1 MQVSARSAAVRSRR
15 SADREIVTPT
25 LPSCENSRLVASGTE
40 VFIVRAGESGE
51 RDVQVSAAEDAF
63 YTGVQSLGLVAGGVR
78 NETHASAA
86 FRAATDLDPDMCDA
100 WLGRAMAGEVTSE
113 VIYGAYRSVHNL
125 YRDQQRAGLVDRSL
139 WCQVEVGMY
148 GLRVAMADRDQIS
161 IAQACSYAA
170 DEEWQEAEA
179 ILDEVP
185 RDDVADFVRM
195 SLYFRTKRWTDVL
208 DARSA
213 KPILEDGLLDIAA
226 ELMTAR
232 SLAHLGRFGEALPR
246 AQRIVDDSSSGSLSY
261 IWADAHFLLG
271 MVLRHTGEHEKADQ
285 LLKGLQG
292 SALWSSREEWQ
303 NAVRDKTYRLEVT
316 NPTLLAS
323 RSDKWDPTT
332 GDDPA
337 EAAASVARKERE
349 ALLSEASELLAQQI
363 GMDSVK
369 EQVDRLKSGVLMDQ
383 VRARRGLA
391 VDSRSQHLIFSG
403 PPGTGKTTVARVI
416 AKIFAGLGVVEN
428 PEVVEVSRNDM
439 VGTHLGH
446 TAPKTNAL
454 IDSALGGVLFIDE
467 AYTLIQE
474 GLAGGDAFGS
484 EAVDTLLARM
494 ENDRDKLVV
503 IIAGYEDQID
513 RFLASNEGLASRFT
527 KRIRFSSYG
536 ADELVQIADHLAR
549 RKDSLLSEQA
559 REILQ
564 ERCESLAHETRNGR
578 RLIDLAG
585 NGRFIRNVVE
595 AAEAERDYRFTRDNA
610 DIAAMTNEELMTI
623 DAFDIA
629 AALAGLAPT
638 ATG

>member
-1 MQVSARSAAVRSRR
+1 M
-15 SADREIVTPT
+15 
-25 LPSCENSRLVASGTE
+25 
-40 VFIVRAGESGE
+40 VRAGESVE

-78 NETHASAA
+78 NEQQAMAA

-100 WLGRAMAGEVTSE
+100 WMGRAMAGDITSE

-139 WCQVEVGMY
+139 WCQVEIGMY
-148 GLRVAMADRDQIS
+148 GLRVAMADRDQIA
-161 IAQACSYAA
+161 IAQACSYA
-170 DEEWQEAEA
+170 DGGEWQEAAA
-179 ILDEVP
+179 ILDQVP
-185 RDDVADFVRM
+185 SDDVADFVRM
-195 SLYFRTKRWTDVL
+195 SLFFRTKRWSDVL
-208 DARSA
+208 AARTA
-213 KPILEDGLLDIAA
+213 KPVIEDGLLDIAA
-226 ELMTAR
+226 ELMAAQA
-232 SLAHLGRFGEALPR
+232 LAHLGRLGEAMPR
-246 AQRIVDDSSSGSLSY
+246 AQRIVEDSSSGNLSY

-271 MVLRHTGEHEKADQ
+271 MLYRHNGDHENADRI
-285 LLKGLQG
+285 LKGLQG
-292 SALWSSREEWQ
+292 SGLWSDREEWQ
-303 NAVRDKTYRLEVT
+303 RAVRDKTYRLEVT
-316 NPTLLAS
+316 TPDLLAS
-323 RSDKWDPTT
+323 RTDLWDPTT

-337 EAAASVARKERE
+337 EAAAASAKQERE
-349 ALLSEASELLAQQI
+349 ALLSEASDLLQAQI

-383 VRARRGLA
+383 VRAKRGLA
-391 VDSRSQHLIFSG
+391 VESKSQHLIFSG
-403 PPGTGKTTVARVI
+403 PPGTGKTTIARVI

-428 PEVVEVSRNDM
+428 PEVIEVSRNDM

-474 GLAGGDAFGS
+474 GLSGGDAFGK

-503 IIAGYEDQID
+503 VIAGYEDQID
-513 RFLASNEGLASRFT
+513 RFLASNDGLASRFT

-536 ADELVQIADHLAR
+536 GDELVQIADHIAR
-549 RKDSLLSEQA
+549 KKDSLLSEQA
-559 REILQ
+559 REVLR
-564 ERCESLAHETRNGR
+564 ERCDQLASQTKNGR

-595 AAEAERDYRFTRDNA
+595 AAEAERDYRFTRENV
-610 DIAAMTNEELMTI
+610 DIAALTNEELKTI

-629 AALAGLAPT
+629 AALSGLAPA
-638 ATG
+638 ATS